1 LRFIS
6 RDCKDQSAIIRIE
19 YLVDVPGAC
28 VAFDFRTIALARS
41 TFSLDFEM
49 AELTRSRIV
58 LVPVARIN
66 SPSEGE
72 SLINIRPT

>member
-1 LRFIS
+1 VLGGHLPARKKLHVKECFLRFIS

-28 VAFDFRTIALARS
+28 VAFDFRTIALART

-49 AELTRSRIV
+49 AELTRS
-58 LVPVARIN
+58 
-66 SPSEGE
+66 PSF
-72 SLINIRPT
+72 